1 MSKIIIITRKRRCLE
16 LSKKVEISKTGLFV
30 NPVGLGTNAVGGHN
44 LFPNLNDETG
54 KAIVRTAVNNGINF
68 LDTAFIYGKGRSEEL
83 IGEVLK
89 EGGNRHEI
97 VLATKGAHKLED
109 GQVLIDNSPK
119 FLRETVENS
128 LRRLQTDYIDLFYI
142 HFPDEHTPKDEAVG
156 ALQRL
161 KEEGKIR
168 SIGVSNFTLE
178 QLKEG
183 NKDGYIEVLQS
194 GYNLLKR
201 DAENDFMPYT
211 LEHGISFIP
220 YFPLASGLLTGK
232 FNKNSTFEDGR
243 SKNPL
248 FQGET
253 FARNL
258 DKIEQL
264 RQIAEDK
271 NVGVSNVVLAW
282 YLTRDAINVIIPGAK
297 KPEQV
302 LDNIRTLNV
311 QLSPQEIKDIDQIFQ

>member
-1 MSKIIIITRKRRCLE
+1 MGA
-16 LSKKVEISKTGLFV
+16 KVQIGKTGLFV
-30 NPVGLGTNAVGGHN
+30 SPVGLGTNAVGGHN
-44 LFPNLNDETG
+44 LFPNLSDETG
-54 KAIVRTAVNNGINF
+54 KDIVRTALNNGIDF
-68 LDTAFIYGKGRSEEL
+68 LDTAYIYGQGRSEEL

-89 EGGNRHEI
+89 ENGNRHDI
-97 VLATKGAHKLED
+97 VLATKGAHKLVD
-109 GQVLIDNSPK
+109 GQIVTDNSPS

-142 HFPDEHTPKDEAVG
+142 HFPDEDTPKEEAVG
-156 ALQRL
+156 TLHRL

-168 SIGVSNFTLE
+168 AIGVSNFTLE

-183 NKDGYIEVLQS
+183 NQDGYIEVLQS

-201 DAENDFMPYT
+201 DAEHDLLPYT
-211 LEHGISFIP
+211 LEHNISFIP

-232 FNKNSTFEDGR
+232 FDKNSTFEDGR

-253 FARNL
+253 FIQNL
-258 DKIEQL
+258 EKIEHL
-264 RQIAEDK
+264 RELANDK
-271 NVGVSNVVLAW
+271 KVEVSNVVLAW
-282 YLTRDAINVIIPGAK
+282 YLAQGAIDVIIPGAK

-302 LDNIRTLNV
+302 LANIKTLDV
-311 QLSPQEIKDIDQIFQ
+311 QLTPDEVASIDRIFN

>member
-1 MSKIIIITRKRRCLE
+1 MSKR
-16 LSKKVEISKTGLFV
+16 VEIGKTGLFV

-54 KAIVRTAVNNGINF
+54 KEIVRTAINNGIDF
-68 LDTAFIYGKGRSEEL
+68 LDTAFIYGPGRSEEL

-89 EGGNRHEI
+89 ETGTRQEI
-97 VLATKGAHKLED
+97 VLATKGAHKFLD
-109 GQVLIDNSPK
+109 GKVVVDNNPN
-119 FLRETVENS
+119 FLKETVENS

-142 HFPDEHTPKDEAVG
+142 HFPDDTTPKEEAIG
-156 ALQRL
+156 SLFRL

-168 SIGVSNFTLE
+168 AIGVSNFTLE

-183 NKDGYIEVLQS
+183 NQDGYIDVLQS

-201 DAENDFMPYT
+201 EAENDLIPYT
-211 LEHGISFIP
+211 SEHNISFIP

-232 FNKNSTFEDGR
+232 FDKNSTFEDGR

-248 FQGET
+248 FQGEA
-253 FARNL
+253 FGRNL
-258 DKIEQL
+258 EKVEQL
-264 RQIAEDK
+264 RQIANDK
-271 NVGVSNVVLAW
+271 NVAVSNIVLAW
-282 YLTRDAINVIIPGAK
+282 YLTQDTIDVIIPGAK

-302 LDNIRTLNV
+302 LDNIKTLEV
-311 QLSPQEIKDIDQIFQ
+311 QLSQQEIRKIDQIFQ